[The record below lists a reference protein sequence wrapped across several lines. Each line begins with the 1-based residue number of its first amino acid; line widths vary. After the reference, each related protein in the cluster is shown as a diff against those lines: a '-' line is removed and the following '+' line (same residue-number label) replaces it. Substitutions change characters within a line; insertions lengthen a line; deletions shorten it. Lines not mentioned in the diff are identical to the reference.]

1 MTQPSNDDLAID
13 PLWQRLQHE
22 LVDDPPRMP
31 EAATLRGLATR
42 RAARA
47 PMATLRRFSE
57 WSVVGALSLVSVAWA
72 AKIVHAIY
80 QVSR

>member
-1 MTQPSNDDLAID
+1 MTNRTTEDAGID

-22 LVDDPPRMP
+22 LVESQPRLP
-31 EAATLRGLATR
+31 DAAALRSRAAR

-47 PMATLRRFSE
+47 PLATLRRFSE
-57 WSVVGALSLVSVAWA
+57 WSVVGALSLVYVAWA
-72 AKIVHAIY
+72 VKIVRAIY